1 MPCAGAHDRI
11 RTGDLFLTKEVL
23 YRLSYMGPLTPSIHS
38 LSQPRLSWSGK
49 RDSNPRP
56 SAWKAD
62 ALPTELFP
70 PWILVRSPL
79 HASWWRG
86 KDSNLRRHKPAD
98 LQSAPF
104 VHSGT
109 SPRCQHGSTDFRKH
123 PVDSADRP
131 LPPALPW
138 SWRRD
143 LNPRPA
149 VYKTAALPLSY
160 ASRLDKRQMLT
171 GGSRPFKASDRNFRL
186 FRSSSL
192 SHDLVKNGP
201 DRHRN
206 VQRFDP
212 ARQGK

>member
-1 MPCAGAHDRI
+1 MPVAPCAGAHDRI

-23 YRLSYMGPLTPSIHS
+23 YRLSYMGPVTPSVHS
-38 LSQPRLSWSGK
+38 MSRPRPTWSGK

-70 PWILVRSPL
+70 PWILVRFPL

-109 SPRCQHGSTDFRKH
+109 SPRSPARLDRLPKTL
-123 PVDSADRP
+123 RP
-131 LPPALPW
+131 LSGSAPSAGSPMELAKGFEPPTRGLQNRCSTPE
-138 SWRRD
+138 
-143 LNPRPA
+143 L
-149 VYKTAALPLSY
+149 
-160 ASRLDKRQMLT
+160 RQQ
-171 GGSRPFKASDRNFRL
+171 A
-186 FRSSSL
+186 
-192 SHDLVKNGP
+192 
-201 DRHRN
+201 
-206 VQRFDP
+206 
-212 ARQGK
+212 